1 MLNVADLRSLRAEDA
16 ALWELVHRPRRNP
29 HKFPRSLVRAVPGW
43 PSALPRA
50 RVQRKRNAPS
60 SFAALQRRRGQKTWR
75 EARTM
80 MPGARLCR
88 RTADCG
94 PPALFL
100 VKLSGALPFP
110 RSPTINL
117 RAIRGKCVPPALA
130 TPGGRTPPRKSIP
143 PSLRATKSSVPALRV
158 RLRARPACTWGRPPR
173 HPHLSNGAAAVR
185 KLETAETETGTLPSS
200 LPAPPAPRFPASEVA
215 RLLLRGGVVGACC
228 SGRWAA
234 GRKNAKTQT
243 HRQRTGTACRSSSS
257 GSPGPGSSFSAR
269 QIHLS

>member
-29 HKFPRSLVRAVPGW
+29 HKFPRSLVRAVPLAGW

-215 RLLLRGGVVGACC
+215 RLLLARGRC
-228 SGRWAA
+228 RRLLLWALGGWA
-234 GRKNAKTQT
+234 EKRQTQT
-243 HRQRTGTACRSSSS
+243 HRQRTGTALLQFKFKLPR
-257 GSPGPGSSFSAR
+257 PR
-269 QIHLS
+269 L